1 MADDTRQ
8 LHVADTDR
16 TDPDYTG
23 TLALG
28 AHPDGELTFE
38 DGVAM
43 ASAEVAETIADRHPN
58 IELGEAVVTA
68 DADDAD
74 DGDEADATQ
83 EAEDESGP
91 PFDPSDHSVDD
102 LRDELD
108 AGDYD
113 VDALEALRA
122 AETTGD
128 NRTTALEAIDDALDA
143 AEA

>member
-1 MADDTRQ
+1 MPEDAQR
-8 LHVADTDR
+8 LHVADTER
-16 TDPDYTG
+16 TDPDFSG
-23 TLALG
+23 TLAIG

-58 IELGEAVVTA
+58 IDLGEAVVTA
-68 DADDAD
+68 DV
-74 DGDEADATQ
+74 DESDEDSGEPTP
-83 EAEDESGP
+83 EAEDEAGP

-113 VDALEALRA
+113 ADELEALRT

-143 AEA
+143 VEA

>member
-8 LHVADTDR
+8 LHVADTER
-16 TDPDYTG
+16 TDPDFSG
-23 TLALG
+23 TLAIG

-43 ASAEVAETIADRHPN
+43 ASAEVAETIVDRHPN

-68 DADDAD
+68 DVDE
-74 DGDEADATQ
+74 GDEDEDEPTP

-91 PFDPSDHSVDD
+91 PFDPSDESVDD
-102 LRDELD
+102 LRDKLD

-113 VDALEALRA
+113 VDELEALRA